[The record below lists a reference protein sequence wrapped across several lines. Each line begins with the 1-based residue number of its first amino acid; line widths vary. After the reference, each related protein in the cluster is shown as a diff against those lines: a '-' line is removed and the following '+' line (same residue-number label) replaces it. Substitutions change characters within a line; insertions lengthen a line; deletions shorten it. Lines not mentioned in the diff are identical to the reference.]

1 MSLSEFLSGFV
12 AHLHLISRIMNIYAL
27 KMAAVFMISTSTVAI
42 RTRIFPR
49 WMAALGFVLAVFL
62 LLSVG
67 YSLWASIVFPLW
79 VLLISVYVLLA
90 NLSPGADPVRGAGDP

>member
-1 MSLSEFLSGFV
+1 
-12 AHLHLISRIMNIYAL
+12 MNIYVL
-27 KMAAVFMISTSTVAI
+27 KMAAVFMISTSAVAI

-49 WMAALGFVLAVFL
+49 WMAARGF
-62 LLSVG
+62 SVG
-67 YSLWASIVFPLW
+67 YSLWASVVFPLW